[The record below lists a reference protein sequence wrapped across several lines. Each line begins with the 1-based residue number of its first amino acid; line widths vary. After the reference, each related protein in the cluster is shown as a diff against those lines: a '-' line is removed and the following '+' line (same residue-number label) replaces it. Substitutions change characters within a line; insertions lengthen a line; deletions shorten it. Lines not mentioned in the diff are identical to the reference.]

1 MLQMAAYTRRQ
12 DEAATTILCLT
23 SSAERPA
30 GGGLTED
37 GVRGWT
43 FLYLVVAVIQS
54 RSRVRLT
61 VTPQT
66 AAN

>member
-30 GGGLTED
+30 GGGLMED

-43 FLYLVVAVIQS
+43 FLYLVAVIQS